1 MKCPEKFS
9 KCKSETEG
17 IECFGIGRV
26 QAPTCECD
34 SNYYDKNDGN
44 VNCAICEFPCVNC
57 SS

>member
-17 IECFGIGRV
+17 IECYGVGRV

-44 VNCAICEFPCVNC
+44 VNCAIC
-57 SS
+57 